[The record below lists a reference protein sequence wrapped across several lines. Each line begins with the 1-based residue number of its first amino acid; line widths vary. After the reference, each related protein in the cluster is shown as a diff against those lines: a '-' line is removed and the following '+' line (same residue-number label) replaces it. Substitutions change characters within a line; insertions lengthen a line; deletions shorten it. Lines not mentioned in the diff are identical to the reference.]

1 MAERRYTKAAARR
14 VALFRDRCNLLR
26 SFGFMPTYAYRGT
39 ACAHEFET
47 YQAFS
52 EDPLSVCL
60 ECGGPV
66 RRVIQ
71 PTGIVFK
78 GSGWYITDSRKSS
91 SSSTTADAEPK
102 AADAPAKETPAS
114 TATAD
119 KVAAD

>member
-1 MAERRYTKAAARR
+1 
-14 VALFRDRCNLLR
+14 
-26 SFGFMPTYAYRGT
+26 MPTYAYRGT

-47 YQAFS
+47 YQSFS
-52 EDPLSVCL
+52 EDPLTECL

-91 SSSTTADAEPK
+91 SSAVATDAKPKSADTSTKETSAPTTTADK
-102 AADAPAKETPAS
+102 AA
-114 TATAD
+114 AD
-119 KVAAD
+119 

>member
-1 MAERRYTKAAARR
+1 
-14 VALFRDRCNLLR
+14 
-26 SFGFMPTYAYRGT
+26 MPTYAYRGT

-91 SSSTTADAEPK
+91 SSSTTADAKPK
-102 AADAPAKETPAS
+102 AADAPAKETPAA

-119 KVAAD
+119 KAAAD

>member
-1 MAERRYTKAAARR
+1 
-14 VALFRDRCNLLR
+14 
-26 SFGFMPTYAYRGT
+26 MPTYAYRGT

-47 YQAFS
+47 YQSFS
-52 EDPLSVCL
+52 EDPLTECL

-91 SSSTTADAEPK
+91 SASPASDAKAKEAST
-102 AADAPAKETPAS
+102 PAKETPAA

-119 KVAAD
+119 KAAAD

>member
-1 MAERRYTKAAARR
+1 
-14 VALFRDRCNLLR
+14 
-26 SFGFMPTYAYRGT
+26 MPTYAYRGT

-47 YQAFS
+47 YQSFS
-52 EDPLSVCL
+52 EDPLTECL

-91 SSSTTADAEPK
+91 SASPASDAKPKEAST
-102 AADAPAKETPAS
+102 PAKETPAA

-119 KVAAD
+119 KAAAD